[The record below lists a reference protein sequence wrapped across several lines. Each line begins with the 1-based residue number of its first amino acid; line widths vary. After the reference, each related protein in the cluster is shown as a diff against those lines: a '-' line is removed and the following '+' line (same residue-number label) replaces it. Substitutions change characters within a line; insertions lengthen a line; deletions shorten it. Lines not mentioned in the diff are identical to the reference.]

1 MNINKFTQK
10 SLEAVQSAEKIAY
23 DYGNPEIRSEHL
35 LSALVNDPE
44 GLIPKLLSKMQ
55 IVLPVFGAQVKGLI
69 ERLPK
74 VQGGDTRVSQG
85 LNKILIYAEDEAK
98 GMGDS
103 YVSVEHLF
111 LALLKYAERDT
122 A

>member
-10 SLEAVQSAEKIAY
+10 SLEAVQAAEKVAY

-35 LSALVNDPE
+35 LYALLTDSE
-44 GLIPKLLSKMQ
+44 GLMPKLFGKMEIQ
-55 IVLPVFGAQVKGLI
+55 VPVFTAQVKGQI

-85 LNKILIYAEDEAK
+85 LNKILIYAEDEA
-98 GMGDS
+98 
-103 YVSVEHLF
+103 
-111 LALLKYAERDT
+111 
-122 A
+122 